1 MGNSESAFDDPHHDF
16 LHQTP
21 SYAGT
26 SMDPDYRHRR
36 QLPYIA
42 DNFNS
47 LDQVSSLTFY
57 LLVGVHVCPHAL
69 GYIWR
74 HGAIHMP
81 CAGLLP
87 SGDLRVH

>member
-1 MGNSESAFDDPHHDF
+1 MGNSESAFDDSHHDF

-57 LLVGVHVCPHAL
+57 LLVGVVWNL
-69 GYIWR
+69 E
-74 HGAIHMP
+74 
-81 CAGLLP
+81 LLILLLL
-87 SGDLRVH
+87 DTLLVKLFLL